1 VELFDFGIAEDG
13 SLYYACGV
21 PKLHSTLPLCA
32 IGHVGR
38 RSSAYIGVAYLGCTC
53 RDDS

>member
-21 PKLHSTLPLCA
+21 PKIALDAAAVCDRSRRAPIERIHWSSLSRLHLQ
-32 IGHVGR
+32 G
-38 RSSAYIGVAYLGCTC
+38 
-53 RDDS
+53 